1 MLSDFRFDLSTLIVV
16 WVSIY
21 LLNYLN
27 RVLPASE
34 PTETLCR
41 IVKNFADMFSGMVK
55 LKDCQLNL
63 SDEYHVV

>member
-16 WVSIY
+16 CVSIN

-27 RVLPASE
+27 RVFPASE

-41 IVKNFADMFSGMVK
+41 IVKNFADMFG
-55 LKDCQLNL
+55 
-63 SDEYHVV
+63 